1 MTHERFPLLLQGPE
15 TVDVSSISRESRR
28 ERVASAQI
36 RSAQKCYLCLRY
48 VVYQCLRKEM
58 ATPVG
63 IEPTTSSLEGWRSIQ
78 LSYGVTNSF

>member
-1 MTHERFPLLLQGPE
+1 MFTASRGSQG
-15 TVDVSSISRESRR
+15 TSESRSLESVR
-28 ERVASAQI
+28 PKSVA
-36 RSAQKCYLCLRY
+36 Y
-48 VVYQCLRKEM
+48 VPGTCVYPCLRKEV